1 MTVPV
6 QEAGIR
12 SPLDDPGRDET
23 VVLLKE
29 GDRAMAYA
37 AGSDPRP
44 RPLTPSQ
51 LLSAM
56 ECEPNTPARPLPA
69 DTNERVMAAYNAA
82 RRDAAARIGRARRP
96 STDTRLRRYLARQLK
111 GLREAAGAEPEEL
124 KRIDT
129 IQQVFLDHLPANV
142 MAELNEARR
151 MEASGYQLVR
161 RLEAIRERHRL
172 NPSDA
177 SGAPSADVAVMRIV
191 CSDGLVRIAS
201 RENLTHERVV
211 AS

>member
-1 MTVPV
+1 VRKM
-6 QEAGIR
+6 A
-12 SPLDDPGRDET
+12 
-23 VVLLKE
+23 VLFQNGL
-29 GDRAMAYA
+29 
-37 AGSDPRP
+37 
-44 RPLTPSQ
+44 
-51 LLSAM
+51 
-56 ECEPNTPARPLPA
+56 
-69 DTNERVMAAYNAA
+69 
-82 RRDAAARIGRARRP
+82 RIGRARRP

-191 CSDGLVRIAS
+191 CSDGLV
-201 RENLTHERVV
+201 
-211 AS
+211 